1 MAGTPGHRDT
11 GTESMWL
18 DCEERTNWAGTMSAY
33 IIVDIEVTDQVQYEE
48 YKKLAAATVAAY
60 DGKYI
65 VRGGAAEGLEG
76 DWTPKRVVV
85 LEFPTL
91 DRAKEWWASED
102 YAPAKAMRHASATSN
117 MIVVEGM

>member
-1 MAGTPGHRDT
+1 
-11 GTESMWL
+11 
-18 DCEERTNWAGTMSAY
+18 MSAY
-33 IIVDIEVTDQVQYEE
+33 IIVDIEVTDPVQYED
-48 YKKLAAATVAAY
+48 YKKLASATVAAY

-65 VRGGAAEGLEG
+65 VRGGTAEQLEG
-76 DWTPKRVVV
+76 DWTPRRIVV